1 MKTASCTIALDSTYS
16 VGRNLS
22 GVGVYSREIANELAL
37 AHPEAKFLFCYRP
50 HRFLRSFEIAQ
61 PGNAGRR
68 LLWNGSPRSLDLFHG
83 LNQRL
88 DRRYRRAV
96 STFHDLF
103 VLTSDYST
111 PEFRARFA
119 EQARLAAERSDLI
132 VAVSEFTA
140 SQVCDLLKVERS
152 RIRVVPHGVRIPQ
165 EVPTLAREPMIL
177 FVGAIQKRK
186 NVQRLVSAFES
197 TPGAW
202 KLVLAGSMG
211 YGAAE
216 ILQQV
221 ERSSR
226 KSDMTIAGYV
236 DDQELERLYGRA
248 SIFAFPSLDEGFGI
262 PVLEAMA
269 RGVPVLSS
277 NCSALKEVAGEAALL
292 VDPKNTEE
300 IAAGL
305 NRLIKEEDFRK
316 ELSRKGLK
324 HVPGYTWN
332 AAASRTWEVYRE
344 LLAAR

>member
-1 MKTASCTIALDSTYS
+1 MKTALCTIALDSTYS

-37 AHPEAKFLFCYRP
+37 AHPEARFLLCYRP
-50 HRFLRSFEIAQ
+50 HRFLRCFEIPQ
-61 PGNAGRR
+61 PGNVGRR
-68 LLWNGSPRSLDLFHG
+68 LLWNGSPRSIDLFHG

-103 VLTSDYST
+103 VLTGEYST

-119 EQARLAAERSDLI
+119 EQAKLAAERSDLI
-132 VAVSEFTA
+132 IAVSEFTA

-152 RIRVVPHGVRIPQ
+152 RIRVIPHGVRIPQ
-165 EVPTLAREPMIL
+165 EAVALTREPLIL

-197 TPGAW
+197 TPDGW
-202 KLVLAGSMG
+202 TLVLAGSMG
-211 YGAAE
+211 YGADE
-216 ILQQV
+216 ILRHV

-226 KSDMTIAGYV
+226 RGDITIAGYV
-236 DDQELERLYGRA
+236 DNLELERLYGRA

-277 NCSALKEVAGEAALL
+277 NCSALKEVAGDAALL
-292 VDPKNTEE
+292 VDPKSAEQ

-305 NRLIKEEDFRK
+305 NHLILDEDFRK
-316 ELSRKGLK
+316 ELSQKGLR
-324 HVPGYTWN
+324 HASGYTWSG
-332 AAASRTWEVYRE
+332 AASQTWEVYGE
-344 LLAAR
+344 LLCR